1 MAQDAAISF
10 PAFFDD
16 LHSYIGSHT
25 CQTLIFLQC
34 LQCCLTLF
42 LSCSLQKNN
51 SYSMKREEVR
61 NLLTE
66 GQTIYCGAE
75 LSLPHALSETGHF
88 FNIIKDEMV
97 KYITVLPIIGVG
109 V

>member
-1 MAQDAAISF
+1 M
-10 PAFFDD
+10 
-16 LHSYIGSHT
+16 
-25 CQTLIFLQC
+25 
-34 LQCCLTLF
+34 
-42 LSCSLQKNN
+42 
-51 SYSMKREEVR
+51 
-61 NLLTE
+61 LTE

-75 LSLPHALSETGHF
+75 LSLPHAHSETGHF